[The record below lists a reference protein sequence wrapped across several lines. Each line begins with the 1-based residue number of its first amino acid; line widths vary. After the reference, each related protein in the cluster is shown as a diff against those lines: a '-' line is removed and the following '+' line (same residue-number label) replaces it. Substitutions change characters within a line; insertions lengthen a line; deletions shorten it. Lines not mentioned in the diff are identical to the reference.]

1 MLYVAFEFRLFFFG
15 SQNFML
21 SVAEAQLNAKLVD
34 ENGMPNSMG
43 QNIERLDIFFASF
56 FSVELLMNAFAHWF
70 WSVPALMNCEGN

>member
-1 MLYVAFEFRLFFFG
+1 
-15 SQNFML
+15 ML

-70 WSVPALMNCEGN
+70 WSVPAHKPQ